1 MASEPDVTEMR
12 YCSGCQQDKPLQQF
26 QVNKENRDGTTWV
39 KTRKWCHA
47 CCNALFEKQEA
58 AAKGRAEVW
67 QRARERQE
75 ERWRAL
81 GPLPPWCEAA
91 ALDFLVNGETY
102 DLASMTIK
110 VGGHT
115 RYASRAAHVLRLWE
129 KFQKR
134 ERAVGETLGGR
145 GNRFIKS
152 MAGLLKEDEAKF
164 RQKLRRMCKHEERLL
179 GIFDTASVTRMRR
192 SPPKLRPV

>member
-47 CCNALFEKQEA
+47 CCNALFERQATHRERLVA
-58 AAKGRAEVW
+58 LAESNIEKS
-67 QRARERQE
+67 QRAREREE

-91 ALDFLVNGETY
+91 ILDYLVNGKFSGP
-102 DLASMTIK
+102 LAVK
-110 VGGHT
+110 HGT
-115 RYASRAAHVLRLWE
+115 RANPMLLLWQD
-129 KFQKR
+129 FQKH
-134 ERAVGETLGGR
+134 ERAISEPLGGR

-164 RQKLRRMCKHEERLL
+164 RQKLRRMCKREERLL